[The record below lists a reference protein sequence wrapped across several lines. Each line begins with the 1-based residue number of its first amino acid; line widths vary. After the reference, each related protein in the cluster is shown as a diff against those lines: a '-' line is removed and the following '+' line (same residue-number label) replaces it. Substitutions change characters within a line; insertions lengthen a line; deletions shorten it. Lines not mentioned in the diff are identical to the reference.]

1 MKDSTIFIYSAPS
14 VVAVA
19 IRAFYSAITS
29 EIDRLRHIHGAI
41 KCTNFTPQ
49 QIHGFLP
56 QKKWFLFRL
65 LIIKSEEDPYRLYSV
80 FAKGGNCNKERALK
94 KGAREKSDNGNKE
107 RKKASK
113 GEFSLGKKATHTHIA
128 FASSEWVMRIMW
140 SAATHS
146 FFFSLIHS
154 SCTIQQPQIQTLFL
168 GLFCSLKIELFSE
181 AEAPSNGCKCF
192 KIHQVCD
199 RRRRSCRQ
207 DLYAYLLY
215 QQ

>member
-146 FFFSLIHS
+146 FFFLFDSFKLYNPTTPNPNPFSGFILFFENWIILWGWGSFKWLQMLQDS
-154 SCTIQQPQIQTLFL
+154 SSVWPSET
-168 GLFCSLKIELFSE
+168 EL
-181 AEAPSNGCKCF
+181 
-192 KIHQVCD
+192 
-199 RRRRSCRQ
+199 
-207 DLYAYLLY
+207 
-215 QQ
+215 